1 MDRFHEPSRLLCRA
15 LLVLLAG
22 RVLPAQVS
30 DPGKELNQFL
40 AKETAGRFKLT
51 FEFRTRLETRTGNNF
66 GLSPDLE
73 NPLFRTRVGAEWDAT
88 DWLRVSA
95 MGQDARAPLYGGP
108 APASARDTMDLQ
120 QAYLEFA
127 AKRNTGFGAHIR
139 HHAPVLPALHR
150 PPGGAPGLPGQSA
163 ARCIQPAQPR

>member
-22 RVLPAQVS
+22 RGLPAQVS

-40 AKETAGRFKLT
+40 ARKAAGRFNVT
-51 FEFRTRLETRTGNNF
+51 FDLRTRVETRTGNNF

-73 NPLFRTRVGAEWDAT
+73 NPRFRTRGGAEWDAT

-95 MGQDARAPLYGGP
+95 MGQDARPL
-108 APASARDTMDLQ
+108 
-120 QAYLEFA
+120 
-127 AKRNTGFGAHIR
+127 
-139 HHAPVLPALHR
+139 
-150 PPGGAPGLPGQSA
+150 
-163 ARCIQPAQPR
+163 C

>member
-95 MGQDARAPLYGGP
+95 MGQDARPLCTAVQRPP
-108 APASARDTMDLQ
+108 ARATRWTFNRLTWSSPPNATRASARSL
-120 QAYLEFA
+120 
-127 AKRNTGFGAHIR
+127 
-139 HHAPVLPALHR
+139 
-150 PPGGAPGLPGQSA
+150 GG
-163 ARCIQPAQPR
+163 R